1 MHISIEIRQ
10 ELLLINIIMKTL
22 ILFLLFPILSY
33 SQNIGERI
41 PLNIEKGMLCDEMDN
56 VIIHMSVLKDSTTII
71 ATDKTTE
78 NIVSID
84 YIIPLEKWQR
94 DGLVWATQYKAIG
107 KNVFYD
113 AKTGDY
119 YFVVYTE
126 GKFII
131 QVRNESKVLSL

>member
-1 MHISIEIRQ
+1 
-10 ELLLINIIMKTL
+10 MKTL

-33 SQNIGERI
+33 SQNIGEKI
-41 PLNIEKGMLCDEMDN
+41 PLNIDKGMLYDEMDN

-78 NIVSID
+78 KIVSID

-94 DGLVWATQYKAIG
+94 DGLVWTTQYKAIG
-107 KNVFYD
+107 KNVFYN